1 MNPQPQ
7 IQPLLCVVPYC
18 SKDVDQARQLLH
30 WIGVLSPK
38 LAPHCCLMAADSL
51 VPHEIK
57 VELGNLAKGIFH
69 FAETA
74 VVNVPLDVTGW
85 PKASNAMFRIA
96 SQHVHECFKLPFLWL
111 EPDCIPLRP
120 SWLDELAVA
129 YNACPKRFMG
139 AMIAS
144 NQPPLPPLHMAGC
157 AVYPND
163 ATRDM
168 AQFTTTEAPWDI
180 ANAPYVVP
188 RAYPTPLIQHVWGEP
203 GLPPVFKEVKE
214 ATDPVNTVTLDLLR
228 PDAVLFHRVK
238 GSSLIDLLRKKRQS
252 LPPATEPTPATEAPM
267 KRGPGRPRKE
277 HSEPVAA

>member
-1 MNPQPQ
+1 
-7 IQPLLCVVPYC
+7 LPYH
-18 SKDVDQARQLLH
+18 SKDVDQARQLLT
-30 WIGVLSPK
+30 WIGQLSPR
-38 LAPHCCLMAADSL
+38 LAPHCCLLAADSL

-57 VELGNLAKGIFH
+57 LELGNIAKGIFY

-85 PKASNAMFRIA
+85 PKASNAMFRVA

-139 AMIAS
+139 PIVGS
-144 NQPPLPPLHMAGC
+144 IPPGSPLHMAGC

-163 ATRDM
+163 AATSM
-168 AQFTTTEAPWDI
+168 AQFTTTDAAWDV

-188 RAYPTPLIQHVWGEP
+188 RAFGTTLIQHVWGEP
-203 GLPPVFKEVKE
+203 GLPPTFKLIKDHG
-214 ATDPVNTVTLDLLR
+214 DPVNTCTLEFIR
-228 PDAVLFHRVK
+228 PDACLFHRVK
-238 GSSLIDLLRKKRQS
+238 DGTLIDVLSKRLHS
-252 LPPATEPTPATEAPM
+252 ASPATEPVPITEAPV

-277 HSEPVAA
+277 QPVAA